1 LAPDTATRE
10 QQLREKLHKIYAL
23 FNGATTLGER
33 NAAMAAIDR
42 LKKSLAELPKSDPLV
57 EMQFKLPDRWQR
69 RLFMALCRRYGL
81 SPFRYKGQRFTSV
94 MVKAPRLFI
103 KETLWP
109 EYLELSN
116 ALDEYLNE
124 ATEKIIREELFVDS
138 SEMSKWV

>member
-1 LAPDTATRE
+1 
-10 QQLREKLHKIYAL
+10 
-23 FNGATTLGER
+23 
-33 NAAMAAIDR
+33 MAAIER
-42 LKKSLAELPKSDPLV
+42 LKKSLAEIPKADPLV

-94 MVKAPRLFI
+94 MVKAPKLFI

-138 SEMSKWV
+138 SETSKWV

>member
-1 LAPDTATRE
+1 MAPDTANRE

-42 LKKSLAELPKSDPLV
+42 LKKSLAELPKSEPLV
-57 EMQFKLPDRWQR
+57 ELQFKLPDRWQR

-81 SPFRYKGQRFTSV
+81 TPFRYKGQRFTSV
-94 MVKAPRLFI
+94 MVKAPKSFI

-116 ALDEYLNE
+116 SLDEYLNE

>member
-1 LAPDTATRE
+1 
-10 QQLREKLHKIYAL
+10 
-23 FNGATTLGER
+23 
-33 NAAMAAIDR
+33 MAAIDR
-42 LKKSLAELPKSDPLV
+42 LKKSLAELPKSEPLV
-57 EMQFKLPDRWQR
+57 ELQFKLPDRWQR

-81 SPFRYKGQRFTSV
+81 TPFRYKGQRFTSV
-94 MVKAPRLFI
+94 MVKAPKSFI

-116 ALDEYLNE
+116 SLDEYLNE

>member
-1 LAPDTATRE
+1 MASDTVTQE
-10 QQLREKLHKIYAL
+10 QQLREKLRKIYAL
-23 FNGATTLGER
+23 FEGATTLGEK
-33 NAAMAAIDR
+33 NAAIAAIER
-42 LKKSLAELPKSDPLV
+42 LKKSLAQIPKSDPLV

-81 SPFRYKGQRFTSV
+81 EPYRYKGQRFTSV
-94 MVKAPRLFI
+94 TVKAPKLFV

-109 EYLELSN
+109 EYLQLSE

-124 ATEKIIREELFVDS
+124 ATEKIIREELFRGS